1 MAFTSIEM
9 DEIGNREEA
18 IVLFQ
23 IYGENAGYQLLGWL
37 MVFVGLIVLNELSRR
52 TEEGRHLLLPNRARR
67 TDGVFHLDL
76 CRRGDGSRVG
86 AE

>member
-37 MVFVGLIVLNELSRR
+37 MVFVGLIVLNELSRGR
-52 TEEGRHLLLPNRARR
+52 RGRHLLLPTCPR
-67 TDGVFHLDL
+67 H
-76 CRRGDGSRVG
+76 
-86 AE
+86 

>member
-9 DEIGNREEA
+9 DEIRNREEA

-52 TEEGRHLLLPNRARR
+52 TKKG
-67 TDGVFHLDL
+67 GIDL

>member
-23 IYGENAGYQLLGWL
+23 IYGENAGYQLLGL
-37 MVFVGLIVLNELSRR
+37 CGADRAQLAVPPD
-52 TEEGRHLLLPNRARR
+52 EEGRHLLLPNRARR

>member
-52 TEEGRHLLLPNRARR
+52 TKKGGIFFFLIVPAPCAARE
-67 TDGVFHLDL
+67 FDL
-76 CRRGDGSRVG
+76 RGI
-86 AE
+86 AFPPIA